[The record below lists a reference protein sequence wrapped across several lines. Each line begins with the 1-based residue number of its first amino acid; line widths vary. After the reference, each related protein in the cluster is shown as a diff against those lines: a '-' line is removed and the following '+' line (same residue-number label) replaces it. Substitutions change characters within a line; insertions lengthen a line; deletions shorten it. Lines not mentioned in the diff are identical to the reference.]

1 MQTILF
7 NEDGSVQR
15 GWVRSTRMGPFN
27 EDGENNEMR
36 LIKRA
41 DGTVLGAFGRSGRKA
56 GQFHWV
62 RKFVPSGAKP

>member
-1 MQTILF
+1 
-7 NEDGSVQR
+7 
-15 GWVRSTRMGPFN
+15 MGPFN